1 MCCIVNLKMQKFIS
15 NQMFLL
21 KIFFTVNEVVF
32 QVVSQFEVYLKWMSL
47 IESIF
52 FWWYTSQSWQ
62 FDVQYTSNMSHAP
75 HVDTD
80 TCECTQC

>member
-21 KIFFTVNEVVF
+21 QIFFTVNEVVF

-52 FWWYTSQSWQ
+52 FWWLSWILSPLSEYCLLLRYVLLQ
-62 FDVQYTSNMSHAP
+62 
-75 HVDTD
+75 
-80 TCECTQC
+80 

>member
-52 FWWYTSQSWQ
+52 FW
-62 FDVQYTSNMSHAP
+62 
-75 HVDTD
+75 
-80 TCECTQC
+80 CLG

>member
-21 KIFFTVNEVVF
+21 QIFFTVNEVVF

-52 FWWYTSQSWQ
+52 FWCLKK
-62 FDVQYTSNMSHAP
+62 DPPCAA
-75 HVDTD
+75 
-80 TCECTQC
+80 